1 MGISLLGRV
10 LLSGYDWVLKSF
22 SGMYSAP
29 TQDDTTRVSLCAL
42 KSPGLNT
49 TFSAGYVSNYQS
61 SIPGS
66 VTENI
71 CCGADVSVPDMSIAY
86 QVGGLVSGTT
96 LQPLTYPYPT
106 RNYTSSLPKVVEA
119 SFWQCQLSGIS
130 GMTCMYRHVPEGL
143 PPRAEAGL
151 IWIPYGVQ
159 GSLVLIGGTTRP
171 ADLQLTTTNT
181 SNLAT
186 FNLLTDIWVY
196 DIGSDVWH
204 NQSTSTAPG
213 HELPAEMASF
223 CSVVVGTAD
232 GKNQHIY
239 VYGGYDPTAENITTS
254 DQVWILVLPSFK
266 WVLAAQGNP
275 QHRRQNHKCVLPSPT
290 QMISIGGMVEG
301 GMPLQGSILD
311 LFNLNTL
318 EWTSTYNG
326 SSTEPYIVPDSI
338 VAAVGGTQDG
348 GVEIPKDIRS
358 EVAQLFSNPY
368 QGMVSAYYPYTDC
381 NPNNNSTSGNGPE
394 SFARRLGLPDWMGA
408 VLAISLSLFLSLWAV
423 LALVALRRRTY
434 IRGANMDTSIIES
447 NSAVVRWMHNAPSA
461 HEKGI
466 QKSAVTQRDS
476 FTPLKLAYV
485 DEEEVPES
493 TTAGK
498 STSSSIG
505 TYERSFLDENGEIE
519 LRTFLGP
526 EHTRPL

>member
-1 MGISLLGRV
+1 
-10 LLSGYDWVLKSF
+10 
-22 SGMYSAP
+22 MYSAP

-42 KSPGLNT
+42 KSSGPNT

-61 SIPGS
+61 STIGL
-66 VTENI
+66 VKDNV

-86 QVGGLVSGTT
+86 YVGGLVSATI
-96 LQPLTYPYPT
+96 QPLTYPYPT
-106 RNYTSSLPKVVEA
+106 RNYTSSLHTVVEA
-119 SFWQCQLSGIS
+119 SFWKCQLSGVS
-130 GMTCMYRHVPEGL
+130 GMTCTYLSVPEGF

-151 IWIPYGVQ
+151 IWIPYGKQ

-171 ADLQLTTTNT
+171 ADLQLNTTNT
-181 SNLAT
+181 TNPAT
-186 FNLLTDIWVY
+186 SNLLTDIWVY
-196 DIGSDVWH
+196 DISSDMWY

-223 CSVVVGTAD
+223 CSVVVDTAD

-239 VYGGYDPTAENITTS
+239 VYGGYDPTAENVTTS

-266 WVLAAQGNP
+266 WVLATQGNS

-301 GMPLQGSILD
+301 GMPLQDSVLD

-326 SSTEPYIVPDSI
+326 SSTQQYIVPPS
-338 VAAVGGTQDG
+338 VMAAVGGTQNG
-348 GVEIPKDIRS
+348 GVEIPSGLDAD
-358 EVAQLFSNPY
+358 VATLLSTPY
-368 QGMVSAYYPYTDC
+368 QGMVRLYYPYTDC
-381 NPNNNSTSGNGPE
+381 NPNASNSSMSGNGPE
-394 SFARRLGLPDWMGA
+394 SFARRLGLPDWMGT
-408 VLAISLSLFLSLWAV
+408 VLAISLSLFVSLWAV
-423 LALVALRRRTY
+423 LALLALRRRTY
-434 IRGANMDTSIIES
+434 IRATNMDTSIIES
-447 NSAVVRWMHNAPSA
+447 SSVVVRWMHNAPSA
-461 HEKGI
+461 HEKDEE
-466 QKSAVTQRDS
+466 KSTVKQRDS

-485 DEEEVPES
+485 DEDEVPES

-498 STSSSIG
+498 STSSSLG

-526 EHTRPL
+526 DHTRPL